1 MGSSSR
7 ISWADWTGGRLGE
20 PAPATGTVH
29 RTSVQV
35 RYAET
40 DQQGIAYHAHY
51 LVWMEVGRTAFLE
64 ALGFPYRRLEEE
76 GVVFSVVDARCR
88 YLGAAR
94 YADRVDIATRVSG
107 LRSRTVGF
115 EVEMTVGGRTV
126 ARGETGLVALGRDRR
141 PRRIPVEVV
150 RALRR
155 AMAG

>member
-1 MGSSSR
+1 M
-7 ISWADWTGGRLGE
+7 GE
-20 PAPATGTVH
+20 PASAGGTVH

-76 GVVFSVVDARCR
+76 GVLFSVVEAWCR

-94 YADRVDIATRVSG
+94 FADRVEVATWVTG
-107 LRSRTVGF
+107 LRSRTVIF
-115 EVEMTVGGRTV
+115 EYEMTAAGRTV
-126 ARGETGLVALGRDRR
+126 ARGETRLVALGQDRR
-141 PRRIPVEVV
+141 PRRIPVEVGG
-150 RALRR
+150 ALRR

>member
-1 MGSSSR
+1 M
-7 ISWADWTGGRLGE
+7 DE
-20 PAPATGTVH
+20 PAPRGGTVH

-76 GVVFSVVDARCR
+76 GVVFSVVDARCS

-94 YADRVDIATRVSG
+94 FADRIEIATRVTEF
-107 LRSRTVGF
+107 RSRTVVF
-115 EVEMTVGGRTV
+115 AYEMAAGERTV
-126 ARGETGLVALGRDRR
+126 ARGETRLVALGKDRR
-141 PRRIPVEVV
+141 PRRIPAEVGQ
-150 RALRR
+150 ALRQ
-155 AMAG
+155 AAAG